1 MVMDDNR
8 NGAGREG
15 SAPWRAQMSI
25 LKLRPTLEE
34 DRESRN
40 RVRDFPKS
48 WGTPVTMGP
57 PFVRDH
63 GRHLQSDA

>member
-1 MVMDDNR
+1 MVLDENR

-15 SAPWRAQMSI
+15 SAPWRAKMSI

-40 RVRDFPKS
+40 RVRDFPNSFAK
-48 WGTPVTMGP
+48 GP